1 MEIKQLMAEY
11 FERPEVSSLL
21 SEYIT
26 TNNLN
31 Y

>member
-21 SEYIT
+21 AEYI
-26 TNNLN
+26 NSHNLD